1 MNLLQ
6 YKERFCKLLFSRV
19 DYAVRI
25 KIAVLFLQDEL
36 SLDKV
41 CHHGTKLFCCQIRI
55 DIYSLRFQISD
66 FFFLFIYFQI
76 IIAKYVYYVT
86 FRGCPLI
93 RYWISLVWV
102 PALNR

>member
-41 CHHGTKLFCCQIRI
+41 CDHGAKLFCCQIAI
-55 DIYSLRFQISD
+55 GIYT
-66 FFFLFIYFQI
+66 
-76 IIAKYVYYVT
+76 V
-86 FRGCPLI
+86 
-93 RYWISLVWV
+93 
-102 PALNR
+102 